1 MEDKNIEVK
10 KKSNQILYIGLGA
23 FGLLSFLIIFLPVII
38 TKNSVISLGVEKPNE
53 IGDTIGGIM
62 GPSVALLGALLT
74 FLAFWAQYAA
84 NEEQRNQFIK
94 ALLKQ
99 EDDKKEQQF
108 ENHFFEMLRLHKE
121 NVNELSTVNFF
132 KRNGSFGYLS
142 DKPINGRQVFF
153 EMNNIL
159 KSLFLKSTYAQTIT
173 FNKTMFI
180 DSYKIFY
187 NGLNACNVVD
197 EKLTNILFEG
207 SYSNNF
213 FDDYNGV
220 SYYLGHYFRH
230 LFLTVKFVVDSKV
243 ITDYEEKMKYLKILR
258 AQLSNYEQIFLFYN
272 WLSGYGAD
280 WENETNKYFTE
291 YKMMHNLLFDEL
303 FQDEY
308 IVNEVNDLIEKYN
321 KNNKGKKPLFAFQ
334 GKDFEK
340 KMELIKKETNGK

>member
-23 FGLLSFLIIFLPVII
+23 FGLLSFFIIFLPVII
-38 TKNSVISLGVEKPNE
+38 TKNSIISLGVEKPNE

-94 ALLKQ
+94 ALSNQ

-132 KRNGSFGYLS
+132 KRNASFAHLS

-153 EMNNIL
+153 EMNNLFKLVLI
-159 KSLFLKSTYAQTIT
+159 KSKLGQTISLS
-173 FNKTMFI
+173 KTMFL
-180 DSYKIFY
+180 DSYKFFY
-187 NGLNACNVVD
+187 NGLNACHELDDDFITV
-197 EKLTNILFEG
+197 LFQS
-207 SYSNNF
+207 SYSDSAFHN
-213 FDDYNGV
+213 YNGV

-230 LFLTVKFVVDSKV
+230 LFLTVKFVVESKV
-243 ITDYEEKMKYLKILR
+243 ITDPEEKMKYLKILR

-272 WLSGYGAD
+272 WLSGYGTD

-291 YKMMHNLLFDEL
+291 YKMIHNLLFDEL

-308 IVNEVNDLIEKYN
+308 IVNEVNDIIEKYN

-340 KMELIKKETNGK
+340 KMELII